1 MVFGSDVISFG
12 PSGLRMLWS
21 EIVVQFCFRS
31 PWGGNSSFKTC
42 YGRTKT
48 ALVGLLMLVLKR
60 FAGSKTHLIGKNMS
74 WLSV

>member
-31 PWGGNSSFKTC
+31 LTIF
-42 YGRTKT
+42 
-48 ALVGLLMLVLKR
+48 LKSASISDELDIEV
-60 FAGSKTHLIGKNMS
+60 F
-74 WLSV
+74 